1 MKDRKEVAE
10 YINSGDFIDENFMYW
25 HVGLVELRAL
35 MDFIYEG
42 QPDNGEEIHKDNW
55 RDRGGGFTDL

>member
-10 YINSGDFIDENFMYW
+10 YINSGQFIDENFMYW

-55 RDRGGGFTDL
+55 RV

>member
-1 MKDRKEVAE
+1 VKDRKEVAE
-10 YINSGDFIDENFMYW
+10 YINSGQFIDENFMYW

-42 QPDNGEEIHKDNW
+42 QPGNG
-55 RDRGGGFTDL
+55 